1 MKVTAGCRGFP
12 ENAQANPL
20 RGIQSEPLAI
30 PSGSWQY
37 HAPPCFAS
45 QQLLQSCT
53 CLSIFILGDCSEQ
66 FTIVCLWLAAM
77 SFWMPEGASLHC
89 QRKH

>member
-1 MKVTAGCRGFP
+1 MPK
-12 ENAQANPL
+12 ANSL
-20 RGIQSEPLAI
+20 HGTQSESVAI

-45 QQLLQSCT
+45 QQLLQFCT
-53 CLSIFILGDCSEQ
+53 RFSIFILGDCSEQ
-66 FTIVCLWLAAM
+66 FTIVYLWLAAM
-77 SFWMPEGASLHC
+77 TFWMPEGALLHH